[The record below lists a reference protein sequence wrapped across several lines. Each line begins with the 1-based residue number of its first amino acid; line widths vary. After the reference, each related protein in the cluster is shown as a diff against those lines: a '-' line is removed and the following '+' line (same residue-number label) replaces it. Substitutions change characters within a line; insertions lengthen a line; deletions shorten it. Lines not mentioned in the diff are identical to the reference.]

1 MTTYLLDT
9 NACIALING
18 TEINVRRRFKRAMA
32 RESVILLSSIVAFEL
47 WYGVAKS
54 QRKDSNTQRLE
65 TFLGGPLE
73 WALFDE
79 DDARAA
85 GTVRAELETVKA
97 PAALESALAASF
109 RRTHRKRPPLWWIPP
124 LALAATIGVVSWMV
138 RTQQAIPQPLQA
150 AEADAVPFLALKPL
164 ERIAL
169 EPSATVVEAEFP
181 RALLASLVGHA
192 TREDIVVLR
201 LSVNT
206 GNAPAIALYR
216 SAGFEVYGTERAA
229 LRVDGV
235 LVDEHLME
243 RYLRAL

>member
-18 TEINVRRRFKRAMA
+18 TEINVRRRFKRAVA

-85 GTVRAELETVKA
+85 GTVRAALETVGRPVGAYDVLLAGQARRRGATLVTSNTTEFARVQGLKW
-97 PAALESALAASF
+97 EDWAAS
-109 RRTHRKRPPLWWIPP
+109 RR
-124 LALAATIGVVSWMV
+124 
-138 RTQQAIPQPLQA
+138 
-150 AEADAVPFLALKPL
+150 
-164 ERIAL
+164 
-169 EPSATVVEAEFP
+169 
-181 RALLASLVGHA
+181 
-192 TREDIVVLR
+192 
-201 LSVNT
+201 
-206 GNAPAIALYR
+206 
-216 SAGFEVYGTERAA
+216 
-229 LRVDGV
+229 
-235 LVDEHLME
+235 
-243 RYLRAL
+243 

>member
-18 TEINVRRRFKRAMA
+18 TEINVRRRFKRAVA

-85 GTVRAELETVKA
+85 GFVRAELETVGRPVGAYDVLLAGQARRRGAIIVTSNTKEFA
-97 PAALESALAASF
+97 RVQGLKWEDWAAS
-109 RRTHRKRPPLWWIPP
+109 RR
-124 LALAATIGVVSWMV
+124 
-138 RTQQAIPQPLQA
+138 
-150 AEADAVPFLALKPL
+150 
-164 ERIAL
+164 
-169 EPSATVVEAEFP
+169 
-181 RALLASLVGHA
+181 
-192 TREDIVVLR
+192 
-201 LSVNT
+201 
-206 GNAPAIALYR
+206 
-216 SAGFEVYGTERAA
+216 
-229 LRVDGV
+229 
-235 LVDEHLME
+235 
-243 RYLRAL
+243 

>member
-18 TEINVRRRFKRAMA
+18 TEINVRRRFKRAVA

-85 GTVRAELETVKA
+85 GSVRAELETVGRPVGA
-97 PAALESALAASF
+97 YDALFAGQARRRGATLVTSNTKEFARVQGLKWEDRAAS
-109 RRTHRKRPPLWWIPP
+109 RR
-124 LALAATIGVVSWMV
+124 
-138 RTQQAIPQPLQA
+138 
-150 AEADAVPFLALKPL
+150 
-164 ERIAL
+164 
-169 EPSATVVEAEFP
+169 
-181 RALLASLVGHA
+181 
-192 TREDIVVLR
+192 
-201 LSVNT
+201 
-206 GNAPAIALYR
+206 
-216 SAGFEVYGTERAA
+216 
-229 LRVDGV
+229 
-235 LVDEHLME
+235 
-243 RYLRAL
+243 